1 MARIAGV
8 NIPTKKRVLIALTY
22 IYGIGS
28 TCSKKICE
36 EAKLISERRVA
47 DLSDE
52 EVTRIREIIDRDYI
66 VEGDLRRQSSMD
78 IKRYMDLGC
87 LRGLRHRKGLP
98 VRGQRTHTNARTRKG
113 KPKAIAG
120 KKK

>member
-28 TCSKKICE
+28 TSSKKICE
-36 EAKLISERRVA
+36 EANLISERRVA

-52 EVTRIREIIDRDYI
+52 EVTRIREIIDRD
-66 VEGDLRRQSSMD
+66 VS
-78 IKRYMDLGC
+78 
-87 LRGLRHRKGLP
+87 
-98 VRGQRTHTNARTRKG
+98 
-113 KPKAIAG
+113 
-120 KKK
+120 KKCQFFNDVDRASTSKN